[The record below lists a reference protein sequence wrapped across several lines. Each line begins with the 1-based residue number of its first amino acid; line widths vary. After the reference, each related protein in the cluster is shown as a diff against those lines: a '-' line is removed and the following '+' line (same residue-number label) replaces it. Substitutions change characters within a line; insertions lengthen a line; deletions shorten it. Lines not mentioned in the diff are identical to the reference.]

1 VTGQTTASS
10 VPPATFSASATPP
23 PPAGPAPAS
32 AGAPA
37 ATSADDV
44 TSVDEG
50 RRALDEID
58 ATLRRLV
65 ATRREI
71 SHKIQ
76 KLRVQEGGPRI
87 QHSRENEII
96 AAYSDELGPRGVD
109 IALAVLTLCRGSLT
123 QS

>member
-10 VPPATFSASATPP
+10 VPPATFSSSATPP
-23 PPAGPAPAS
+23 APAE
-32 AGAPA
+32 PA
-37 ATSADDV
+37 ASRARTPRTPGADDV
-44 TSVDEG
+44 ASVDEG

-58 ATLRRLV
+58 ATLRQLV
-65 ATRREI
+65 GTRREI

-87 QHSRENEII
+87 QHGRENEII
-96 AAYSDELGPRGVD
+96 AAYADELGPRGVD
-109 IALAVLTLCRGSLT
+109 IALAVLTLCRGSLP